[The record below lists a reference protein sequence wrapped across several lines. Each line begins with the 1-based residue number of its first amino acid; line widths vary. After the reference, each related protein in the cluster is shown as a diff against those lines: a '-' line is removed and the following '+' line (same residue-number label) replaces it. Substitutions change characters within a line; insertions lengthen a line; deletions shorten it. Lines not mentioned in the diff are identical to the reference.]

1 MKWTQR
7 YAPLASAALC
17 ASLLSF
23 SLAGCHS
30 TQVPVPDI
38 QVVQDWLCGSFSS
51 QAQAEAA
58 PQDYFDIRL
67 RVVPIWTK
75 RSDGPWL
82 YVEQAAS
89 KNLDK
94 PYRQRVYRLQAQG
107 DAVVSE
113 VYALRV
119 DPLRWAGQWKDPW
132 AFDAIGPEDLDER
145 SGCAVVLRRV
155 DEHSFL
161 GSTVGNGCPSELK
174 GAVYA
179 TSEVRLAA
187 DGMTSWDRGYDAAG
201 KQVWG
206 ATQGAYRFERQP

>member
-1 MKWTQR
+1 MKWT
-7 YAPLASAALC
+7 PC
-17 ASLLSF
+17 TVLLSLA
-23 SLAGCHS
+23 LAGCQA
-30 TQVPVPDI
+30 TPAPVPDI
-38 QVVQDWLCGSFSS
+38 QVVQQWLCGSFSS

-75 RSDGPWL
+75 RTDGPWL

-89 KNLDK
+89 KKLDK
-94 PYRQRVYRLQAQG
+94 PYRQRVYRLRAEG
-107 DAVVSE
+107 ATVVSE
-113 VYALRV
+113 VYALRT

-132 AFDAIGPEDLDER
+132 AFDAIGPADLDER

-155 DEHSFL
+155 DEASFQ
-161 GSTVGNGCPSELK
+161 GSTVGNGCPSELS
-174 GAVYA
+174 GAAYA

>member
-1 MKWTQR
+1 MGPQPSK
-7 YAPLASAALC
+7 AEAVAE
-17 ASLLSF
+17 LLI
-23 SLAGCHS
+23 G
-30 TQVPVPDI
+30 D
-38 QVVQDWLCGSFSS
+38 FSS
-51 QAQAEAA
+51 ADQA
-58 PQDYFDIRL
+58 RL
-67 RVVPIWTK
+67 DPEFREVVLHARRIWA
-75 RSDGPWL
+75 GPDHPKGTGDAVWL
-82 YVEQAAS
+82 YVEQAMAEAQ
-89 KNLDK
+89 DK

-113 VYALRV
+113 VYALRA

-132 AFDAIGPEDLDER
+132 AFEAIGPEDLDER

-161 GSTVGNGCPSELK
+161 GSTVGGGCPSELK

-201 KQVWG
+201 KQEWG